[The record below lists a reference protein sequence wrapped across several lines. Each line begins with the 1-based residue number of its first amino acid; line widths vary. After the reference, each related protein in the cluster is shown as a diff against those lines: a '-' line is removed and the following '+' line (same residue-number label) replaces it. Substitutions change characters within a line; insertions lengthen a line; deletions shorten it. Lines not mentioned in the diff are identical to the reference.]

1 MRRGLVIAAAVGALV
16 ALIAATVDAAEI
28 RYGTLV
34 LRADGGF
41 SPRVLPKHAYAPISF
56 QGHGDISTTDGSIPP
71 VLQHIKVEFDRDGRL
86 TTVGLGIC
94 PPARIEAATPQQARR
109 LCHSAIVGRGHLG
122 AAISVPLLGR
132 AELRSPLSLFNGP
145 RQNGNPTVIAH
156 AQVGFPIF
164 ETYVIV
170 IPIERR
176 HGTYGYRAAFDIP
189 PIAGGLGALTHID
202 ATVDRRYHFH
212 GAERSYVSARCS
224 DYILQT
230 QGYFSFADGTVFY
243 GSVFKPCQVAG

>member
-1 MRRGLVIAAAVGALV
+1 MSGSASASICSRLAHSVIDSGSSGRIDRGSSSSSSASGTNSSISSRNRSCSSSKPIDSRPTRHRGSTGSSSESSSAPGASAAMRGRRFRCRG
-16 ALIAATVDAAEI
+16 
-28 RYGTLV
+28 
-34 LRADGGF
+34 
-41 SPRVLPKHAYAPISF
+41 
-56 QGHGDISTTDGSIPP
+56 
-71 VLQHIKVEFDRDGRL
+71 
-86 TTVGLGIC
+86 
-94 PPARIEAATPQQARR
+94 
-109 LCHSAIVGRGHLG
+109 AIVGSGHLG
-122 AAISVPLLGR
+122 AAINVPLFGR

-145 RQNGNPTVIAH
+145 RQDGNPTVIAH

-176 HGTYGYRAAFDIP
+176 SGTYGYRASFDIP

-202 ATVDRRYHFH
+202 ATVDRRYRFH

-224 DYILQT
+224 DFILQT
-230 QGYFSFADGTVFY
+230 QGYFSFTDGTVFY